1 MIEKQLCVSRKKFSL
16 SIYCFSNINHTISQ
30 INFQNKKSEFY
41 QNFIKF
47 AHLYLLLEL
56 KYFMR
61 S

>member
-1 MIEKQLCVSRKKFSL
+1 MIEKLLCVSIKKIFII
-16 SIYCFSNINHTISQ
+16 SIFFSNINHTISQ
-30 INFQNKKSEFY
+30 VNFQNKN

-56 KYFMR
+56 KYYMR